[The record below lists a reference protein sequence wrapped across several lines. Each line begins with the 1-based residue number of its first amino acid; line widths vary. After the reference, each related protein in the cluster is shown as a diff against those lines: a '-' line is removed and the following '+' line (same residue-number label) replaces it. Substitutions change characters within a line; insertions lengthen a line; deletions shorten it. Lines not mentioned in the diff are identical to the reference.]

1 MRILGAAHQAPSV
14 GFSQP
19 WDFVV
24 VRAGATRQRI
34 RDSFLR
40 CRESEAARYP
50 PDRRAQYLSY
60 RLEGIVES
68 ALNICVTVDLRPAEE
83 LVLGTGAQP
92 EALRWS
98 ACCAVQNL
106 WLAAR
111 AEGVGV
117 GWVSIVEPAVL
128 RAALALPPG
137 IEPVAYLCVGYP
149 VEFPE
154 RPMLEQTGWRSRRP
168 VEAAV
173 HEERYNEQRYN
184 EERFSDGAAP
194 AAAPAPPASSTADE
208 VTSSSSSSWAAPAI
222 PGAIAALAND
232 VPPFDEA
239 SAHAVRARQLRLTK
253 PAASLGRVEELAAFF
268 AGAHGRAEAPP
279 PRQAEV
285 FVFAADHGV
294 AAEGVST
301 FPSSVTAMMVT
312 NFVAGG
318 AAINALAAA
327 ADAALTVVDVGV
339 AGDLTSLPAQPRA
352 RFVSA
357 KVRAGT
363 GNLRREPAM
372 TRQQAETA
380 VSVGVRLAHDAA
392 ARDVDLLAVGE
403 MGIGNTTAATAIL
416 CALTGAH
423 PGDVVGRG
431 TGLDQRGMLN
441 KANVIADALA
451 HHRPDRDDPLGV
463 LAAVGGLEIAAM
475 AGFIIGAATRR
486 RPVIVD
492 GFIASVGAL
501 VAVALAPRVRGY
513 LCFAHLS
520 PERGHRLACTAL
532 NAHPLL
538 ELGMCLGEATGAA
551 LLIPMV
557 RAAVRAQRE
566 MATFATAGIPA
577 VI

>member
-1 MRILGAAHQAPSV
+1 
-14 GFSQP
+14 
-19 WDFVV
+19 
-24 VRAGATRQRI
+24 
-34 RDSFLR
+34 
-40 CRESEAARYP
+40 
-50 PDRRAQYLSY
+50 
-60 RLEGIVES
+60 
-68 ALNICVTVDLRPAEE
+68 
-83 LVLGTGAQP
+83 
-92 EALRWS
+92 
-98 ACCAVQNL
+98 
-106 WLAAR
+106 
-111 AEGVGV
+111 
-117 GWVSIVEPAVL
+117 
-128 RAALALPPG
+128 
-137 IEPVAYLCVGYP
+137 
-149 VEFPE
+149 
-154 RPMLEQTGWRSRRP
+154 
-168 VEAAV
+168 
-173 HEERYNEQRYN
+173 
-184 EERFSDGAAP
+184 
-194 AAAPAPPASSTADE
+194 
-208 VTSSSSSSWAAPAI
+208 
-222 PGAIAALAND
+222 
-232 VPPFDEA
+232 
-239 SAHAVRARQLRLTK
+239 
-253 PAASLGRVEELAAFF
+253 VEELAAFF

-279 PRQAEV
+279 PCKAEV

-318 AAINALAAA
+318 AAINALAAS

-339 AGDLTSLPAQPRA
+339 AGDLTELSVLAARPRA

-357 KVRAGT
+357 KVCAGT

-423 PGDVVGRG
+423 PSDAVGRG

-441 KANVIADALA
+441 KANVISDALA

-463 LAAVGGLEIAAM
+463 LAAVGGLEIAAV

-532 NAHPLL
+532 NAQPLL

-566 MATFATAGIPA
+566 MATFATAGIPDRVGSA
-577 VI
+577 TATADQT